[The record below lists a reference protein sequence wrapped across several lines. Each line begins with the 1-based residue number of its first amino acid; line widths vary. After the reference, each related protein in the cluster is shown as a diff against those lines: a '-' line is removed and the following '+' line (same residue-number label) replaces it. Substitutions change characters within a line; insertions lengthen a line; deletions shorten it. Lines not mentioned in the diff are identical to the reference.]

1 MSRRARVRN
10 GASLTHLGLSWFVKK
25 KQGETSQIAILT
37 GGAPPSRKVR
47 MLMGING
54 NGQRKWLEWLEAEE
68 FSRSKSKDQLSER
81 KAWLRIS
88 VVLDLA
94 HLSIEAFQPIYQAKS
109 PGKKERSKA
118 PDKADIFEYC

>member
-54 NGQRKWLEWLEAEE
+54 NGQWKWLEWLEAEE

>member
-1 MSRRARVRN
+1 MSKKTRGDIQNCHFNGVVRCD
-10 GASLTHLGLSWFVKK
+10 F
-25 KQGETSQIAILT
+25 LT

-47 MLMGING
+47 MLLMGING
-54 NGQRKWLEWLEAEE
+54 NGQWKWLEWLEWLEAEE

-118 PDKADIFEYC
+118 PDKAEIFEYC

>member
-1 MSRRARVRN
+1 MVCP
-10 GASLTHLGLSWFVKK
+10 KK
-25 KQGETSQIAILT
+25 TRGDILKIAILT

-47 MLMGING
+47 MLMGITG
-54 NGQRKWLEWLEAEE
+54 NGQWKWLEWLEWLEAEE

-118 PDKADIFEYC
+118 PDKAEIFEYC